1 MSYNM
6 QELSFT
12 RTTAGKITVLTSIIG
27 IVVFAAVFL
36 LNLGTQELQRVE
48 AQSLATTTLTVLNTP
63 PQWTIDA
70 QEQFESSTST
80 PTNSGTQVSWVA
92 TATDP
97 SNQPYFLLLCDTAAA
112 PTATSAT
119 STLGTNPPRCNTGST
134 RWAVSTSTV
143 SGTQARAATTTLESF
158 AEQNTWYAWICD
170 DDFILPRCN
179 SLSKQGTGTS
189 SSPFF
194 VNHRPIISSFTNNS
208 PTLPGAVVTFSS
220 SSSDPDIVTTADQLR
235 LFVCSTN
242 SFSTTTQSCTAST
255 LATSSL
261 QASNPSG
268 NYTIP
273 IPFIDQNY
281 NAYGFIVDE
290 HGHAANP
297 QGGLSAFTVANA
309 TSTINP
315 GDIVLN
321 GTSTMIL
328 TVAAGQTTGFTL
340 DFTVNDNNSCI
351 NSASTS
357 EIINYQASVFRTTIG
372 SSTCTPGASFN
383 PNNCYPSGV
392 GTSTWNLSCTASTT
406 SCTGATDTTRVYNC
420 TFPLWY
426 VADPTDGTA
435 TTSLHFAT
443 DWSAAVSAVDD
454 DNATSS
460 FTMGSIGKELQ
471 SFLAF
476 TLDTLAIPYGQ
487 LEPGNFTPTL
497 TASTS
502 FRATGNI
509 GLDQRLSGEA
519 MCNTYTSAVKCP
531 NSATSTISEREQVF
545 ATSTVGYGVASTS
558 GNVLSSTT
566 PAFLDL
572 NVPKSTSTSVQ
583 ASART
588 FWGINVPIS
597 ITFSG
602 SYTGENTFIG
612 VASNPLQW

>member
-1 MSYNM
+1 M

-12 RTTAGKITVLTSIIG
+12 RTTAGKITVLTSIVG
-27 IVVFAAVFL
+27 VAVFAAVFL
-36 LNLGTQELQRVE
+36 FNLGAQELQKVE

-63 PQWTIDA
+63 PQWTVDA
-70 QEQFESSTST
+70 QEQLGSSTST

-97 SNQPYFLLLCDTAAA
+97 SNQPYFLLLCDTANT

-119 STLGTNPPRCNTGST
+119 TTLGTNPPRCSATST
-134 RWAVSTSTV
+134 VRWAVSTSTV
-143 SGTQARAATTTLESF
+143 SGQQARAATTTLESF

-179 SLSKQGTGTS
+179 SLSKQGTGTT
-189 SSPFF
+189 SSPFL
-194 VNHRPIISSFTNNS
+194 VNHRPRISSFTNDS

-220 SSSDPDIVTTADQLR
+220 SSSDPDVVSSPDRIQ

-242 SFSTTTQSCTAST
+242 SFSTTTQTCNATT
-255 LATSSL
+255 IATSSL
-261 QASNPSG
+261 LTNNASSS
-268 NYTIP
+268 YTIP
-273 IPFIDQNY
+273 IPYVDQNY
-281 NAYGFIVDE
+281 NAFGFILDE
-290 HGHAANP
+290 HGHDANP

-315 GDIVLN
+315 GDITLN
-321 GTSTMIL
+321 GTSTLIL
-328 TVAAGQTTGFTL
+328 TVDAGQTTGFTL
-340 DFTVNDNNSCI
+340 DFTVNDNNSCL
-351 NSASTS
+351 NSASTT

-372 SSTCTPGASFN
+372 SSTCNANGTFN
-383 PNNCYPSGV
+383 ANNCYPSGV
-392 GTSTWNLSCTASTT
+392 GTSTWNLSCTASST
-406 SCTGATDTTRVYNC
+406 SCTGTSDTTKLYNC

-426 VADPTDGTA
+426 VADPTDGSA
-435 TTSLHFAT
+435 TTSIHFAT

-454 DNATSS
+454 DFATSS
-460 FTMGSIGKELQ
+460 FTTGSIGKELQ
-471 SFLAF
+471 AFLAF
-476 TLDTLAIPYGQ
+476 ALDTLAIPYGQ

-519 MCNTYTSAVKCP
+519 MCNTYTTAVNCP
-531 NSATSTISEREQVF
+531 NSATSTIPEYEQVF
-545 ATSTVGYGVASTS
+545 ATSTVGYGAASTS
-558 GNVLSSTT
+558 GNVLSSSS
-566 PAFLDL
+566 PGVFLDL

-583 ASART
+583 ATART
-588 FWGINVPIS
+588 YWGINVPIS